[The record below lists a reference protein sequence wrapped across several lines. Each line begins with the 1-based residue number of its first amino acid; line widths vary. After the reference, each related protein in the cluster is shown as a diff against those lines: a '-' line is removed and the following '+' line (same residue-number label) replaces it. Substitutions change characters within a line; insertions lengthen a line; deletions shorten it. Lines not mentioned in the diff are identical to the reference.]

1 MSTPSSPLPDVRGEI
16 LKALDPNGE
25 MQRLTEEVKRLPPL
39 GRARKLR
46 RLVREHEALLE
57 TVVLYWVDLTDRGWG
72 VANVGV
78 DIIREAGTLLD
89 VRDFERADAVI
100 ADGSTSGGGSAYWRG
115 SSS

>member
-16 LKALDPNGE
+16 LRALDPNGE

-39 GRARKLR
+39 VRARKLR
-46 RLVREHEALLE
+46 RLVQAPLE

-78 DIIREAGTLLD
+78 DIIREAGALLD
-89 VRDFERADAVI
+89 VMRAIEIAERNEVPVVECEL
-100 ADGSTSGGGSAYWRG
+100 GSGVRE
-115 SSS
+115 